1 MNAFQY
7 HAPET
12 LDEALALLDRHG
24 EDATLIAGGTALVLF
39 MKQRL
44 VQPEHLV
51 SLQRVPDLGGISL
64 SNGGIRLGAMA
75 THRDVET
82 SPVIANT
89 VPLLAET
96 YGHVATPRIRN
107 VATVGGGLVHADP
120 NLDPPPGLIALGAR
134 VTLASSSGERTI
146 PVEDLFVDYYETSL
160 IPGEIVTRVDVALP
174 GPNTGGAFMKF
185 LPRTADDY
193 ATVLASASMTLTE
206 DGTACRDVRIGLGSV
221 GVTPIRATGA
231 EEVLRGQSP
240 SPELIRRAAEAVEP
254 QVEPLDDFRGSAG
267 YKTRMAVVFTRRV
280 LERALAG
287 ARGTG

>member
-7 HAPET
+7 HAPGT
-12 LDEALALLDRHG
+12 LDEALSLLDRHG

-51 SLQRVPDLGGISL
+51 SLQRVPELGGISL
-64 SNGGIRLGAMA
+64 SNGGVRLGAMA
-75 THRDVET
+75 THRAVET
-82 SPVIANT
+82 SPVVAST

-96 YGHVATPRIRN
+96 YGHVATARIRN

-134 VTLASSSGERTI
+134 VTLVSSSGERTV
-146 PVEDLFVDYYETSL
+146 PVEELFVDYYETSL
-160 IPGEIVTRVDVALP
+160 MPGEVVTRVDLP
-174 GPNTGGAFMKF
+174 RPEPNTGGAFIKF

-193 ATVLASASMTLTE
+193 ATVLASATMTLSE
-206 DGTACRDVRIGLGSV
+206 DGTVCREVRIGLGSV
-221 GVTPIRATGA
+221 SVTPVRATGA
-231 EEVLRGQSP
+231 EEVLRGQAP
-240 SPELIRRAAEAVEP
+240 SPELIRRAAEAVEA
-254 QVEPLDDFRGSAG
+254 QIEPMDDFRGSAG

-287 ARGTG
+287 ARGAG